1 MSKIIHI
8 PPQEIFIPPDKFIN
22 TKECNL
28 KIEHSLVAIAKWEAK
43 WHTPF
48 LDDKVQKTNEMMI
61 DYIKC
66 MTISQNVDPLIYEHL
81 PNEAI
86 KEINDYI
93 DNPMTATWFSE
104 NGPSGKKRAKS
115 EVITSELVYYWMIAQ
130 NIPPEYDKWHFNR
143 LMTLIRVC
151 SEKNSEQTNG
161 KKMSKGSILSQNKAL
176 NAARRKARG
185 SKG

>member
-1 MSKIIHI
+1 M
-8 PPQEIFIPPDKFIN
+8 PLTVTVPDQELFVPPDKFIN
-22 TKECNL
+22 IKGTTF

-48 LDDKVQKTNEMMI
+48 LDDKVEKTNEMMI

-66 MTISQNVDPLIYEHL
+66 MTITQNVNPDIYNNL
-81 PNEAI
+81 PVDVLQQINE
-86 KEINDYI
+86 YI
-93 DNPMTATWFSE
+93 DNPMTATWFNDE
-104 NGPSGKKRAKS
+104 NGPKGRKG
-115 EVITSELVYYWMIAQ
+115 EVVTSELVYYWMITQ

-151 SEKNSEQTNG
+151 SEKNAQSSNG
-161 KKMSKGSILSQNKAL
+161 KKMSKRNILNQNRAL
-176 NAARRKARG
+176 NAARRKASG

>member
-1 MSKIIHI
+1 MSKIITI
-8 PPQEIFIPPDKFIN
+8 PSQEIFVPPDRFIN
-22 TKECNL
+22 TKETTI

-43 WHTPF
+43 WHVPF

-61 DYIKC
+61 DYIRC
-66 MTISQNVDPLIYEHL
+66 MTISQNVDPMIYECI
-81 PNEAI
+81 PAEVI

-93 DNPMTATWFSE
+93 DNPMTATWFNE
-104 NGPSGKKRAKS
+104 MNRPKGGRG
-115 EVITSELVYYWMIAQ
+115 EVVTSELVYYWMIAQ

-151 SEKNSEQTNG
+151 SEKNSETTKG
-161 KKMSKGSILSQNKAL
+161 KKMNKRSILNQNKAL
-176 NAARRKARG
+176 NAARRKASG